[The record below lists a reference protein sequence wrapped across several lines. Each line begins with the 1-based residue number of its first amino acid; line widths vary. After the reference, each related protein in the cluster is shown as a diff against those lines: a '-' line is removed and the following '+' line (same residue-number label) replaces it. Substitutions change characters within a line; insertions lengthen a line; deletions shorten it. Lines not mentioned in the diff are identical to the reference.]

1 MTASRAGTHHLQY
14 SVTDGRQTA
23 SGTIRLE
30 VACSDGLPGYM
41 IQFTDAQTPKDV
53 TACSFAG
60 NCVLPTN
67 KKKG

>member
-1 MTASRAGTHHLQY
+1 MVSSTGQPLKAP
-14 SVTDGRQTA
+14 D
-23 SGTIRLE
+23 GTIHLE
-30 VACSDGLPGYM
+30 VACSDGLPCYM

>member
-1 MTASRAGTHHLQY
+1 
-14 SVTDGRQTA
+14 
-23 SGTIRLE
+23 
-30 VACSDGLPGYM
+30 M